1 MWTGSTFTNLNSMHG
16 DSGQLSLILIQYT
29 VTLVSGSLL
38 IIEKMKVLIIFVTL
52 VYFAF
57 SCEECDYP
65 FSNYATCTGETVCV
79 YGAENVQVECWMRD
93 ITTDT
98 VIKQLFVR
106 GDCNILHFKQF
117 CSRGVEI
124 IEMVNSNDNLSCSGN
139 PPPFFPL
146 IFLFLAKG
154 YVIHSDVE
162 FIVRSHLQ
170 SHGC

>member
-1 MWTGSTFTNLNSMHG
+1 MHG

-79 YGAENVQVECWMRD
+79 CAGWMLDARHYN
-93 ITTDT
+93 
-98 VIKQLFVR
+98 R
-106 GDCNILHFKQF
+106 Y
-117 CSRGVEI
+117 S
-124 IEMVNSNDNLSCSGN
+124 
-139 PPPFFPL
+139 
-146 IFLFLAKG
+146 
-154 YVIHSDVE
+154 Y
-162 FIVRSHLQ
+162 
-170 SHGC
+170 

>member
-1 MWTGSTFTNLNSMHG
+1 MWTGSTFTNLNSIHG

-38 IIEKMKVLIIFVTL
+38 IIEKMKVLIIFITL

-79 YGAENVQVECWMRD
+79 YGAEYVQVECWMQD

-98 VIKQLFVR
+98 VIKQLLVR

-117 CSRGVEI
+117 CSRGVKI
-124 IEMVNSNDNLSCSGN
+124 IEMVNNNDNLSCSGKP
-139 PPPFFPL
+139 PPPFPAY
-146 IFLFLAKG
+146 FLVSRKRLRNSLRCR
-154 YVIHSDVE
+154 VH
-162 FIVRSHLQ
+162 R
-170 SHGC
+170 

>member
-1 MWTGSTFTNLNSMHG
+1 MFTICLGVMTECRKFYNTNLNSMHG

-139 PPPFFPL
+139 PPLFSAY
-146 IFLFLAKG
+146 FLVSRKRLRNSLRCR
-154 YVIHSDVE
+154 VH
-162 FIVRSHLQ
+162 R
-170 SHGC
+170 

>member
-139 PPPFFPL
+139 PPPSFSAY
-146 IFLFLAKG
+146 FLVSRKRLRNSLRCR
-154 YVIHSDVE
+154 VH
-162 FIVRSHLQ
+162 R
-170 SHGC
+170 